1 MCANGWARDRHPIG
15 VDIRSSAD
23 RPLPFH
29 HLRHTFATLAIR
41 GLDRASSRP
50 GGAIATACT
59 LARGYG
65 GSLRVVASRLAGWT
79 CREAGM
85 SAVSGDPLFLGR
97 EALSA
102 RQWERAYDLLSSADA
117 ERGLPPADLERLS
130 EAACWTRRYD
140 DMLELLERAEAGY
153 ERDGDRRGAARMALA
168 LTREHYQRNHDAVM
182 GGWLARAA
190 KLLEGQPDCH
200 ETGLLLWMKVRGLLL
215 VANDVAGAL
224 DHARELVEFAQRLG
238 DPDLEALGLLDQGH
252 ALITAGRV
260 REGLPLLDQATA
272 LAMTGATELS
282 TTGTVYC
289 ATIFA
294 CRNIGDWQRASE
306 WTNESLRWCDRN
318 SVSGFPGLCRLH
330 RAEIIRMRGS
340 LAEAER
346 DAQDACDELLA
357 WAPRW
362 AGWAYHELGEVRRRR
377 GDLQGARTAFG
388 RALDVGF
395 DPQPG
400 LALLRLDEADP
411 AGALAAINRR
421 MADRDAFTQESRA
434 LLLPAQV
441 TIALAVGDLDLAR
454 TAVAELGDVAAACD
468 TTAVLAGASAA
479 RGALALAE
487 ERPSEAIAAL
497 REAWRLWC
505 DVGARFDAA
514 QTRTLLG
521 QAYGVSG
528 DPFAARLDLDGA
540 RATFAELGA
549 PLEEQRVQRLLAGM
563 APSAREIQTFMFTDI
578 VDSTRLVELL
588 GDDGWDSLLSW
599 HDRAVRDAL
608 AAHHGREVKH
618 EGDGFFTV
626 FPDPRSALNCAIAL
640 QRTLDVHRREHGFAP
655 RIRVGIHAA
664 EAIRRGGDFFGQGV
678 HVAARVAAAAGA
690 GQVLVTA
697 PTMATVGDGYV
708 ASEPKSL
715 RLKGVTEPVHLI
727 ELGWQ

>member
-1 MCANGWARDRHPIG
+1 
-15 VDIRSSAD
+15 
-23 RPLPFH
+23 
-29 HLRHTFATLAIR
+29 
-41 GLDRASSRP
+41 
-50 GGAIATACT
+50 
-59 LARGYG
+59 
-65 GSLRVVASRLAGWT
+65 
-79 CREAGM
+79 M
-85 SAVSGDPLFLGR
+85 SAVSGDPLSLGR
-97 EALSA
+97 KAFLA
-102 RQWERAYDLLSSADA
+102 QQWERAYELLSTADE

-130 EAACWTRRYD
+130 EAARWTRRYD
-140 DMLELLERAEAGY
+140 EMLEVLERAEAGY
-153 ERDGDRRGAARMALA
+153 ERDGDRRGAARMALR
-168 LTREHYQRNHDAVM
+168 LTQEHYQRNHDAVM

-190 KLLEGQPDCH
+190 KLLEGEPECH

-224 DHARELVEFAQRLG
+224 DHARELVKFARRLG

-260 REGLPLLDQATA
+260 REGSPLLDEATA

-282 TTGTVYC
+282 TAGTVYC

-306 WTNESLRWCDRN
+306 WTSESLRWCDRN

-346 DAQDACDELLA
+346 DAQDACEELVS

-377 GDLQGARTAFG
+377 GDLHGARTAFA

-400 LALLRLDEADP
+400 LALLRLDEQDP

-434 LLLPAQV
+434 VLLPAQV
-441 TIALAVGDLDLAR
+441 TIAVAAGEIDLAR
-454 TAVAELGDVAAACD
+454 TAVAELDEAAAQCD
-468 TTAVLAGASAA
+468 TTAILASTSAA

-487 ERPSEAIAAL
+487 GLPGDAIAPL
-497 REAWRLWC
+497 REGWRLWC
-505 DVGARFDAA
+505 DLGARYDAA

-521 QAYGVSG
+521 RAYALSG
-528 DPFAARLDLDGA
+528 DPSAARLEWEGA
-540 RATFAELGA
+540 RATFAELDA
-549 PLEEQRVQRLLAGM
+549 PLEEQRVQRLLAETSPGV
-563 APSAREIQTFMFTDI
+563 RDIQTFMFTDI

-599 HDRAVRDAL
+599 HDRTVRAGIS
-608 AAHHGREVKH
+608 AHQGREIKH
-618 EGDGFFTV
+618 EGDGFFV
-626 FPDPRSALNCAIAL
+626 AFADPRSALNCAIAL
-640 QRTLDVHRREHGFAP
+640 QRTLNEHRHEHGFAP
-655 RIRVGIHAA
+655 RVRIGIHVA
-664 EAIRRGGDFFGQGV
+664 EATRRGGDFFGQGI
-678 HVAARVAAAAGA
+678 HVAARVAAAGDA
-690 GQVLVTA
+690 GQILATA
-697 PTMATVGDGYV
+697 ATMATVGGSYP
-708 ASEPKSL
+708 ASSPKSL
-715 RLKGVTEPVHLI
+715 ALKGVAEPVDVV
-727 ELGWQ
+727 ELSWL

>member
-1 MCANGWARDRHPIG
+1 
-15 VDIRSSAD
+15 
-23 RPLPFH
+23 
-29 HLRHTFATLAIR
+29 
-41 GLDRASSRP
+41 
-50 GGAIATACT
+50 
-59 LARGYG
+59 
-65 GSLRVVASRLAGWT
+65 
-79 CREAGM
+79 M
-85 SAVSGDPLFLGR
+85 SAVSQDPLPAGR
-97 EALSA
+97 EAFLA
-102 RQWERAYDLLSSADA
+102 CQWERAYELLSSAEA
-117 ERGLPPADLERLS
+117 EQGLLPEDLERLS

-140 DMLELLERAEAGY
+140 EMLELLERAEAGY
-153 ERDGDRRGAARMALA
+153 ERDGDRRGAARMALT

-182 GGWLARAA
+182 GGWLARAV

-200 ETGLLLWMKVRGLLL
+200 ETGLLLWIKERGLLL
-215 VANDVAGAL
+215 MANDVEGAL
-224 DHARELVEFAQRLG
+224 DQARELVEFARRLG

-260 REGLPLLDQATA
+260 REGSPLLDEATA

-306 WTNESLRWCDRN
+306 WTSESLRWCDRH

-346 DAQDACDELLA
+346 DAREACEELLA
-357 WAPRW
+357 WAPRY

-377 GDLQGARTAFG
+377 GDLEGAHIAFR

-421 MADRDAFTQESRA
+421 MTDRDAFTQESRA

-441 TIALAVGDLDLAR
+441 TIALAAGDLNLAR
-454 TAVAELGDVAAACD
+454 AALSELDEAAAQCD
-468 TTAVLAGASAA
+468 TTAILGSASVA

-487 ERPSEAIAAL
+487 GQPSDAIVAL
-497 REAWRLWC
+497 REGWRLWC
-505 DVGARFDAA
+505 DLGARFEAA
-514 QTRTLLG
+514 QTRALLG
-521 QAYGVSG
+521 QAYAETG
-528 DPFAARLDLDGA
+528 DQAAARQEWEGA

-549 PLEEQRVQRLLAGM
+549 PLEEQRVHRRLAGM
-563 APSAREIQTFMFTDI
+563 VPGVREIQTFMFTDI

-599 HDRAVRDAL
+599 HDRTLRERL
-608 AAHHGREVKH
+608 AAHQGREIKH
-618 EGDGFFTV
+618 EGDGLFIA
-626 FPDPRSALNCAIAL
+626 FPDPRAALDCAIAL
-640 QRTLDVHRREHGFAP
+640 HRTLEEHRREHGFAP
-655 RIRVGIHAA
+655 RVRIGIHAA
-664 EAIRRGGDFFGQGV
+664 EATRRGGDFFGQGI
-678 HVAARVAAAAGA
+678 HVAARVAAAGGA
-690 GQVLVTA
+690 GQILVTA
-697 PTMATVGDGYV
+697 ATMTAADGNYL

-715 RLKGVTEPVHLI
+715 ALKGVAEPVDI
-727 ELGWQ
+727 VELSWR